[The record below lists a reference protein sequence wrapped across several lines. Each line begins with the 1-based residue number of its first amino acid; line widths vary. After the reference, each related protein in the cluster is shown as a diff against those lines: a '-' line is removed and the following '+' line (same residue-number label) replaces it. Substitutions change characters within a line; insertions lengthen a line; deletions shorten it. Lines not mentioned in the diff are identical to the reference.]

1 MDDIIIDIQKFY
13 NNNLEILAKD
23 LEITR
28 EYWYMIRDGKRK
40 PSDKL
45 MFKISEKTKIDF
57 KKLYIFFTTKN
68 NIML

>member
-45 MFKISEKTKIDF
+45 MFKISEKTNIDF